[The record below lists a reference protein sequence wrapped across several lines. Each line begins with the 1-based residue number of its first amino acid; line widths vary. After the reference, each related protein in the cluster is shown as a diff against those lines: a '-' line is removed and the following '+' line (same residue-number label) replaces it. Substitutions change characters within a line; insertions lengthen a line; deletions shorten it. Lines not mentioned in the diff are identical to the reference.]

1 MEGITM
7 DMDWDA
13 ILLEPIRA
21 FLDQLVGFLPNL
33 VAVVAILVGGWIV
46 ARLIKTALI
55 RLLRAVKADS
65 LAERIQLAEMLAK
78 GGIERTFS
86 QLVAALAYWIVM
98 LVVLVAALNA
108 LQLTATAEL
117 LQRLVGFLPTIVTAI
132 VVLILG
138 ILAAGFLGATVR
150 AVASNAGVVQAQVLG
165 QFAQVVVVIFAV
177 VVALQ
182 QVQVQFVGDAF
193 LIILASIGFGLA
205 LAFGLGCKELAG
217 RWMNDLV
224 DRLSP
229 RKD

>member
-1 MEGITM
+1 M

-33 VAVVAILVGGWIV
+33 VAVVAILVVGWIV
-46 ARLIKTALI
+46 ARLIRTALT
-55 RLLRAVKADS
+55 RLLRAVKADR

-86 QLVAALAYWIVM
+86 QLVAALAYWVVM

-150 AVASNAGVVQAQVLG
+150 AVASNAGIVQAQVLG
-165 QFAQVVVVIFAV
+165 QFAQVVVIIFAV

-193 LIILASIGFGLA
+193 LIILAAISFALA
-205 LAFGLGCKELAG
+205 LAFGLGCKDLAG
-217 RWMNDLV
+217 RWMSDLI

>member
-1 MEGITM
+1 M

-33 VAVVAILVGGWIV
+33 VAVVAILVGGWVV

-165 QFAQVVVVIFAV
+165 QFAQVVVIIFAV

-193 LIILASIGFGLA
+193 LIILAAISFALA
-205 LAFGLGCKELAG
+205 LAFGLGCKDLAG

>member
-1 MEGITM
+1 M

-33 VAVVAILVGGWIV
+33 VAVVAILVGGWVI

-193 LIILASIGFGLA
+193 LIILAAIGFALA
-205 LAFGLGCKELAG
+205 LAFGLGCKDLAG

>member
-1 MEGITM
+1 M

-21 FLDQLVGFLPNL
+21 FFGQLVGFLPNL
-33 VAVVAILVGGWIV
+33 LAVLAILIGGWIV
-46 ARLIKTALI
+46 AKLIKMALV
-55 RLLRAVKADS
+55 RLLGAVKADS
-65 LAERIQLAEMLAK
+65 LAERVQLAEMLAK

-86 QLVAALAYWIVM
+86 QLVGALAYWIVM

-117 LQRLVGFLPTIVTAI
+117 LQRLVGFLPTIVTAV
-132 VVLILG
+132 VVLIVG
-138 ILAAGFLGATVR
+138 ILAAGFLGATIR
-150 AVASNAGVVQAQVLG
+150 AVASNAGIAQAQVLG
-165 QFAQVVVVIFAV
+165 QFAQVIVIIFAV

-193 LIILASIGFGLA
+193 LIILGAISFGLA
-205 LAFGLGCKELAG
+205 LAFGLGCKDLAG
-217 RWMNDLV
+217 RWVSDLV

-229 RKD
+229 RKK

>member
-1 MEGITM
+1 M

-21 FLDQLVGFLPNL
+21 FLDQLVGFVPNL

-205 LAFGLGCKELAG
+205 LAFGLGCKDLAG
-217 RWMNDLV
+217 RWMSDLV

>member
-1 MEGITM
+1 M

-46 ARLIKTALI
+46 ARLVKTALT
-55 RLLRAVKADS
+55 RLLRAVKADR

-86 QLVAALAYWIVM
+86 QLVAALVYWVVM

-150 AVASNAGVVQAQVLG
+150 AVASNAGIVQAQVLG
-165 QFAQVVVVIFAV
+165 QFAQVVVIIFAV

-193 LIILASIGFGLA
+193 LIILAAISFALA
-205 LAFGLGCKELAG
+205 LAFGLGCKDLAG
-217 RWMNDLV
+217 RWMSDLI

>member
-1 MEGITM
+1 
-7 DMDWDA
+7 MDWDA

-21 FLDQLVGFLPNL
+21 LLDQLVGFLPNL
-33 VAVVAILVGGWIV
+33 LAVLAILIGGWIV
-46 ARLIKTALI
+46 AKLIKTGLV
-55 RLLRAVKADS
+55 RLLGAVKADS
-65 LAERIQLAEMLAK
+65 VAERIQLAEMLAR

-86 QLVAALAYWIVM
+86 QLVGALAYWIVM

-150 AVASNAGVVQAQVLG
+150 AVASNSGIAQAQVLG
-165 QFAQVVVVIFAV
+165 QFAQVVVIIFAV

-193 LIILASIGFGLA
+193 LIILAAIGFGLA
-205 LAFGLGCKELAG
+205 LAFGLGCKDLAG
-217 RWMNDLV
+217 RWMSDLV

>member
-1 MEGITM
+1 M

-21 FLDQLVGFLPNL
+21 FLDQLVGFVPNL
-33 VAVVAILVGGWIV
+33 VAVVAILVVGWIV

-55 RLLRAVKADS
+55 RLLRAVKADM

-117 LQRLVGFLPTIVTAI
+117 LQRLVGFLPTIVTAM

-150 AVASNAGVVQAQVLG
+150 AVASNAGIVQAQVLG
-165 QFAQVVVVIFAV
+165 QFAQVVVIIFAV

-193 LIILASIGFGLA
+193 LIILAAISFALA
-205 LAFGLGCKELAG
+205 LAFGLGCKDLAG

>member
-1 MEGITM
+1 M

-21 FLDQLVGFLPNL
+21 FFDQLVGFLPNL

-46 ARLIKTALI
+46 ARLIKTALS
-55 RLLRAVKADS
+55 RLLRAVKADR

-86 QLVAALAYWIVM
+86 QLVAALAYWVVM

-150 AVASNAGVVQAQVLG
+150 AVASNAGIAQAQVLG
-165 QFAQVVVVIFAV
+165 QFAQVVVIIFAV

-193 LIILASIGFGLA
+193 LIILAAIGFALA
-205 LAFGLGCKELAG
+205 LAFGLGCKDLAG
-217 RWMNDLV
+217 RWMSDLV

>member
-1 MEGITM
+1 M

-46 ARLIKTALI
+46 ARLIKTALT

-150 AVASNAGVVQAQVLG
+150 AVAGNAGIAQAQVLG
-165 QFAQVVVVIFAV
+165 QFAQVVVIIFAV

-193 LIILASIGFGLA
+193 LIILAAISFALA
-205 LAFGLGCKELAG
+205 LAFGLGCKDLAG
-217 RWMNDLV
+217 RWMSDLV

-229 RKD
+229 RKK

>member
-1 MEGITM
+1 M

-46 ARLIKTALI
+46 ARLIRTALT
-55 RLLRAVKADS
+55 RLLRAVKADR

-86 QLVAALAYWIVM
+86 QLVAALAYWVVM

-150 AVASNAGVVQAQVLG
+150 AVASNAGIVQAQVLG
-165 QFAQVVVVIFAV
+165 QFAQVIVIIFAV

-193 LIILASIGFGLA
+193 LIILAAISFALA
-205 LAFGLGCKELAG
+205 LAFGLGCRDLAG
-217 RWMNDLV
+217 RWMSDLI

-229 RKD
+229 REK

>member
-1 MEGITM
+1 M

-33 VAVVAILVGGWIV
+33 VAVVAILVGGWVV

-86 QLVAALAYWIVM
+86 QLVAALAYWVVM

-193 LIILASIGFGLA
+193 LIFLASIGFGLA
-205 LAFGLGCKELAG
+205 LAFGLGCKDLAG
-217 RWMNDLV
+217 RWMDGLV

>member
-1 MEGITM
+1 M

>member
-1 MEGITM
+1 
-7 DMDWDA
+7 MDWDA

-21 FLDQLVGFLPNL
+21 LLDQLVGFLPNL
-33 VAVVAILVGGWIV
+33 LAVLAILIGGWIV
-46 ARLIKTALI
+46 AKLIKTGLV
-55 RLLRAVKADS
+55 RLLGAVKADS
-65 LAERIQLAEMLAK
+65 VAERIQLAEMLAK

-86 QLVAALAYWIVM
+86 QLVGALAYWIVM

-150 AVASNAGVVQAQVLG
+150 AVASNSGIAQAQVLG
-165 QFAQVVVVIFAV
+165 QFAQIVVIIFAV

-193 LIILASIGFGLA
+193 LIILAAIGFGLA
-205 LAFGLGCKELAG
+205 LAFGLGCKDLAG
-217 RWMNDLV
+217 RWMSDLI

>member
-1 MEGITM
+1 
-7 DMDWDA
+7 MDWDA

-21 FLDQLVGFLPNL
+21 LLDQLVGFLPNL
-33 VAVVAILVGGWIV
+33 LAVLAILIGGWIV
-46 ARLIKTALI
+46 AKLIKTGLV
-55 RLLRAVKADS
+55 RLLGAVKADS
-65 LAERIQLAEMLAK
+65 VAERIQLAEMLAR

-86 QLVAALAYWIVM
+86 QLVGALAYWIVM

-150 AVASNAGVVQAQVLG
+150 AVASNSGIAQAQVLG
-165 QFAQVVVVIFAV
+165 QFAQVVVIIFAV

-193 LIILASIGFGLA
+193 LIILAAIGFGLA
-205 LAFGLGCKELAG
+205 LAFGLGCKDLAG
-217 RWMNDLV
+217 RWMSDLV
-224 DRLSP
+224 GRLSP